1 MVKYVFS
8 AILFLRSELT
18 SDFTFKTLSNI
29 IWKTEHEADLE

>member
-18 SDFTFKTLSNI
+18 SDFMFTTLNNV